1 MMGFRESRQETVARC
16 RWTLS
21 LKATGGGCCGL
32 DHRHDA
38 GLDGF
43 GQVAPD
49 GGGFGQFG
57 RQTRSAWL
65 RTGFWAKSGGIWE
78 PSAASYPWR
87 PAILHSDCKIAGPFS
102 GTFRFALGCLVWHG
116 RPGECGRWA
125 VSLKVAE
132 GGRCGLDHGQDASLV
147 FLSQP
152 VEPFQPRCRMRDQ
165 DRMRRS
171 RAASAPTSIASRTV
185 RGVRT
190 AGPDRHQPG
199 RCPVRPPS
207 A

>member
-1 MMGFRESRQETVARC
+1 MALTIATMPVLTALGRWRQMAAV
-16 RWTLS
+16 
-21 LKATGGGCCGL
+21 
-32 DHRHDA
+32 
-38 GLDGF
+38 
-43 GQVAPD
+43 
-49 GGGFGQFG
+49 
-57 RQTRSAWL
+57 SAN
-65 RTGFWAKSGGIWE
+65 SGGR
-78 PSAASYPWR
+78 PVRLGSGQASGPNQAAFGELLRPLIHGALQFCNRIAKLQALSRVRSVSPW
-87 PAILHSDCKIAGPFS
+87 
-102 GTFRFALGCLVWHG
+102 GCLVWHG
-116 RPGECGRWA
+116 RPGECGPWA